1 MSGFGR
7 GIELFVPAKSGYSSG
22 MKRLAPILASLLLF
36 AAPALTQE
44 AREGDATAAAPV
56 VKQPPAE
63 IRSDMLDRLFA
74 RLQMARSNEE
84 SHMIEQSIWKLWLT
98 ADSPTADVLITQA
111 VKAIEARET
120 DAALT
125 ILDNLVA
132 VHPDFMEAW
141 NRRATLYFMLG
152 KYDESLKDV
161 DKVLDLEP
169 RHFGALAGRGMIL
182 REKGDLAGARRAF
195 QDALKVNPHMP
206 GVTSALKELGGLD
219 QPI

>member
-1 MSGFGR
+1 
-7 GIELFVPAKSGYSSG
+7 
-22 MKRLAPILASLLLF
+22 MKTLPRLLASLVLL
-36 AAPALTQE
+36 ACPALAQE
-44 AREGDATAAAPV
+44 AREGDATAAPV
-56 VKQPPAE
+56 TKPPPPAE
-63 IRSDMLDRLFA
+63 IRSDMIDRLFA
-74 RLQMARSNEE
+74 RLRMSKSDEE
-84 SHMIEQSIWKLWLT
+84 SQVIEQSIWKLWF
-98 ADSPTADVLITQA
+98 ASDSPTADVLIAQA
-111 VKAIEARET
+111 VKAMEARET

-125 ILDNLVA
+125 ILDNLIA

-182 REKGDLAGARRAF
+182 REKGDFAGARRAF
-195 QDALKVNPHMP
+195 QDALEVNPHMP
-206 GVTSALKELGGLD
+206 GVVNALKELGGLE